1 MVRADI
7 FPGSLAV
14 LSGTAP
20 PPYWCPQEDSNL
32 SLKLRKLLSYPL
44 NDEGATPTIY
54 HILYCNFNS
63 RYGNI
68 STAAI
73 FPPPS
78 LFFNICFKNKTRGG
92 ARFGIF

>member
-1 MVRADI
+1 
-7 FPGSLAV
+7 
-14 LSGTAP
+14 
-20 PPYWCPQEDSNL
+20 
-32 SLKLRKLLSYPL
+32 L

-78 LFFNICFKNKTRGG
+78 
-92 ARFGIF
+92 